1 MGDFV
6 TDAGARCPEGVDLV
20 LGIAHAMSD
29 PSAATEQTPS
39 TGAEE
44 VRWDLSDLYKD
55 LDDPQL
61 DADLAEIVS
70 MAETFSAEYDGKL
83 ATKLG
88 ASLESQAAMTSLTE
102 KLMVYLMLR
111 RSTDATNPKIQQKL
125 GIVQETWSRTAANH
139 LNFFDHELVAMPE
152 ETYQGLL
159 ASDPVVKRHQSLLDD
174 ARVNGKYLLEE
185 NVERALMLRGPFGP
199 SEWSDYID
207 EWEAELRFEFDGES
221 MMLPQILHV
230 ISNHTDGDVRDRA
243 LGVFSKGL
251 TDQKF
256 DRLMARTL
264 NVVIGAKSVEDS
276 ERGYASPMSARNLG
290 NKIDDATVEALHD
303 VVAET
308 GAKHARRYYNLLRKH
323 LGKDTLRW
331 SDRNAK
337 LPFADSRVVPWD
349 ECLDTVLSAYGSF
362 SPTLREHVSTMVDR
376 KWVDAP
382 PYEGKTGGAFNFAV
396 CLPGD
401 EARAYNFLNYM
412 GSTRD
417 VMTVAHEAGHGVH
430 GMLAANA
437 QGPLMFRAP
446 MAYAETASIF
456 GEMTTFKYLLER
468 AETDEQRLVML
479 MDKCAD
485 HINTVVRQISFSNFE
500 RRIHE
505 ARKTGKL
512 TAEDFNG
519 HWMDVTYDF
528 YGQPG
533 DLFSYD
539 HTENLWSY
547 VSHFLRPFYVYAYA
561 FGELF
566 TQSLFAV
573 QDKFGEE
580 FEGMYLDLLKAG
592 GTKDAVQLMAPFG
605 LDPREASFW
614 SDGIEGSLA
623 KWLDEAEAIS
633 ARMGVK

>member
-1 MGDFV
+1 
-6 TDAGARCPEGVDLV
+6 
-20 LGIAHAMSD
+20 MSD
-29 PSAATEQTPS
+29 TSAAEQKPS
-39 TGAEE
+39 TGAEQIL
-44 VRWDLSDLYKD
+44 WDLGDLYAD

-61 DADLAEIVS
+61 DADLTTLVE
-70 MAETFSAEYDGKL
+70 MAEAFGKEFEGQL

-88 ASLESQAAMTSLTE
+88 AAVEAQAAMTCLAD
-102 KLMVYLMLR
+102 KLMVYLFLR

-125 GIVQETWSRTAANH
+125 GIVFERWSDAEANH
-139 LNFFDHELVAMPE
+139 LNFFEHELVAMPE
-152 ETYQGLL
+152 AAYQQLL
-159 ASDPVVKRHQSLLDD
+159 ASDAVVARHQPMLDNI
-174 ARVNGKYLLEE
+174 RVNGKYLLEE
-185 NVERALMLRGPFGP
+185 NVERALTLRGPFGP

-207 EWEAELRFEFDGES
+207 EWEAELRFDFKGES
-221 MMLPQILHV
+221 MLLPQILHV
-230 ISNHTDGDVRDRA
+230 ISNDPDGDVRDAA
-243 LGVFSKGL
+243 LAAFSQGL
-251 TDQKF
+251 TAQKF

-264 NVVIGAKSVEDS
+264 NVVIGAKGVEDR
-276 ERGYASPMSARNLG
+276 ERGYTSPMSARNLG
-290 NKIDDATVEALHD
+290 NKIDDDTVEALHE

-308 GAKHARRYYNLLRKH
+308 GAKHARRYYDLLRKH
-323 LGKDTLRW
+323 LGRDTLRW

-337 LPFADSRVVPWD
+337 LPFADNRVVPWE
-349 ECLDTVLSAYGSF
+349 ECMDTVLSAYGSF
-362 SPTLREHVSTMVDR
+362 SPTLRDLVSTMVDR

-382 PYEGKTGGAFNFAV
+382 PYQGKTGGAFNYAV
-396 CLPGD
+396 CLPGQ
-401 EARAYNFLNYM
+401 EARAYNFLNYL

-456 GEMTTFKYLLER
+456 GEMTTFKYLLQR

-479 MDKCAD
+479 MDKCSD

-505 ARKTGKL
+505 ARKVGKL
-512 TAEDFNG
+512 TVDDYGA
-519 HWMDVTYDF
+519 HWMDVTKAF
-528 YGQPG
+528 YGEPG
-533 DLFSYD
+533 DLFTYD

-573 QDKFGEE
+573 QDKFGES
-580 FEGMYLDLLKAG
+580 FEPMYLELLRAG
-592 GTKDAVQLMAPFG
+592 GSKDAVGLMEPFG
-605 LDPREASFW
+605 LDPRERTFW
-614 SDGIEGSLA
+614 QHCIEGSLA

-633 ARMGVK
+633 VKLGVK